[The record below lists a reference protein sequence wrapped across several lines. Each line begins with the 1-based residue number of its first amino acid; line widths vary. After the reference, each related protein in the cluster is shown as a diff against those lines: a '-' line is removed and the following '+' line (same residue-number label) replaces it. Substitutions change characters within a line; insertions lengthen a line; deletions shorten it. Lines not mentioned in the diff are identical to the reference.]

1 MLIMEI
7 LRINDIEFS
16 GKLPL
21 VSKVYHL
28 GRLYN
33 VHHISRHYNSWG
45 KKTADDRRLTT
56 QNCVTIAWGWDI

>member
-1 MLIMEI
+1 MEI

-16 GKLPL
+16 EKLPI

-33 VHHISRHYNSWG
+33 VHHISRHYNSWDIR
-45 KKTADDRRLTT
+45 TVDDRRQTTDDRRLKIV
-56 QNCVTIAWGWDI
+56 NKSG